1 MRTALFLLVLPLLI
15 LGCQPPQAAQTAL
28 TTCAH
33 ALVAVDDV
41 VAPAYTT
48 DHAEALEDS
57 ETQEEYDAAMQTWNH
72 VEEAMRITRQ
82 ALLSSQEALNA
93 WEASATEASFRASLP
108 ALLGALGSLLD
119 LLMVAR
125 VDVPTELHE
134 ALGLV
139 GAFLEVGDG

>member
-1 MRTALFLLVLPLLI
+1 
-15 LGCQPPQAAQTAL
+15 
-28 TTCAH
+28 
-33 ALVAVDDV
+33 
-41 VAPAYTT
+41 
-48 DHAEALEDS
+48 
-57 ETQEEYDAAMQTWNH
+57 MQTWNR

-108 ALLGALGSLLD
+108 ALLGALRSLLD
-119 LLMVAR
+119 LLMVAQ